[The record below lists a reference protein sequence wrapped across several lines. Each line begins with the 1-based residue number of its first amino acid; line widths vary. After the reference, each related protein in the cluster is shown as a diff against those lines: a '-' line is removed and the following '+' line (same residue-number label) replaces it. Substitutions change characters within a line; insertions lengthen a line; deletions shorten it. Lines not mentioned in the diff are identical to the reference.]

1 MPVVR
6 LAHPLLTGLFE
17 ITTRAKQQPYGKEI
31 IMKTTRTTKTILVI
45 SVILLAGAAF
55 AYAHDGGHG
64 PGHHGWGY
72 GGPMMGPGYHGHLK
86 WHGPG
91 WGRQR
96 GWSGLSEKE
105 AAEVEA
111 ARENFHN
118 DTKEL
123 RGQIDEK
130 AVQLRNEMVKDEPD
144 SGKAAKL
151 QKELSDLRAQF
162 DQKALVH
169 KLEMRKLLPDKFQGR
184 GFGRGGGRGYGG
196 CWRQ

>member
-1 MPVVR
+1 
-6 LAHPLLTGLFE
+6 
-17 ITTRAKQQPYGKEI
+17 
-31 IMKTTRTTKTILVI
+31 MKTTRTTKTILVI

-55 AYAHDGGHG
+55 AYAHDGGYGAGYHRK
-64 PGHHGWGY
+64 GY
-72 GGPMMGPGYHGHLK
+72 GGPMMGPGYHGHMK
-86 WHGPG
+86 GHGPG
-91 WGRQR
+91 WGWQR

-111 ARENFHN
+111 AREKFHN

-130 AVQLRNEMVKDEPD
+130 VVQLRNEMVKDEPD

-162 DQKALVH
+162 DQKALTH
-169 KLEMRKLLPDKFQGR
+169 RLEMRKLLPDKFQGR

-196 CWRQ
+196 YCCQ

>member
-1 MPVVR
+1 
-6 LAHPLLTGLFE
+6 
-17 ITTRAKQQPYGKEI
+17 
-31 IMKTTRTTKTILVI
+31 MKTKRTTKTILVI

-55 AYAHDGGHG
+55 AYAHGGGYG
-64 PGHHGWGY
+64 PGHHRGGY
-72 GGPMMGPGYHGHLK
+72 GGPMMGPGYHGHMMEY
-86 WHGPG
+86 GPG

-105 AAEVEA
+105 AAEVNA
-111 ARENFHN
+111 AREKFHN

-123 RGQIDEK
+123 RGKIDEK
-130 AVQLRNEMVKDEPD
+130 AVQLRNETAKDVPD
-144 SGKAAKL
+144 SAKAVKL

-196 CWRQ
+196 YGCQ